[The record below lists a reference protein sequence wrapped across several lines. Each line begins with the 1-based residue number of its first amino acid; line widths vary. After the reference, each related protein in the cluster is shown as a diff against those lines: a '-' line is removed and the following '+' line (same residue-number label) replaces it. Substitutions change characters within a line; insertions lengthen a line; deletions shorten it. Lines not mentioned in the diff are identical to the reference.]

1 MYVYLYTCTY
11 VYMCICIYVYVYLCI
26 EEGAEAA
33 NTEGPKTGKAG
44 KKRKKD
50 EEPDAAQGQG
60 KSRLEYLR

>member
-1 MYVYLYTCTY
+1 MYIY
-11 VYMCICIYVYVYLCI
+11 ICIYLSIYLSIYIYIYIYIYI